1 MKDIN
6 ENFLRKAN
14 EIAREIIK
22 RNNFLVVSHYDA
34 DGVSA
39 CAIIIDLLKNLKKD
53 VDFRI
58 IKQLDSTTID
68 EFKNSRDKT
77 IIFTDMGSG
86 QISLIEKSGIGDFFI
101 LDHHMPEKENERQLN
116 PMFYGYDGGLEIS
129 GSGVAYMVA
138 RALNFRNMAH
148 IAVVG
153 SVGDMQDSQG
163 KLESL
168 NRVIAM
174 DAINEG
180 TLKIEKDIRLFGRQ
194 SRPLAQMLAYA
205 SDPLLPGICGDETAA
220 FNFLQN
226 LGIKLKR
233 DDGLWKHYID
243 LNKEEKEKIISG
255 IYMYLLDCDVPEY
268 IIQGIFGEV
277 YTLLKEE
284 ERTELRDAKEFAT
297 LLNACGR
304 QNSSE
309 TGVYICL
316 GDRKEYLKKAKNL
329 LEKHRKALRQGIT
342 YMKEK
347 GVSGMSHLYYFDAS
361 GIIDENIIG
370 VISGMGYGA
379 KIFPPDKPIISF
391 ADDKDN
397 ESMAKVSARANW
409 SLVREGI
416 HLGNALRV
424 ASRFIGGEGGGHN
437 IAAGA
442 KIPKDKKGKFLE
454 KLNEIFKEQI
464 SKKIRKCNLYS

>member
-1 MKDIN
+1 MQNIN

-14 EIAREIIK
+14 EIAKEIIK
-22 RNNFLVVSHYDA
+22 RNKFLVVSHYDA

-39 CAIIIDLLKNLKKD
+39 CAIVVDLLKNLKKD
-53 VDFRI
+53 VSFKI
-58 IKQLDSTTID
+58 IKQLDSKTID
-68 EFKNSRDKT
+68 EFKSYEDKT

-86 QISLIEKSGIGDFFI
+86 QISSIEKKIKDFFI
-101 LDHHMPEKENERQLN
+101 LDHHVPEKENERELN
-116 PMFYGYDGGLEIS
+116 PTFYGYDGGLEIS

-153 SVGDMQDSQG
+153 AVGDMQDSKG

-168 NRVIAM
+168 NRFIAM
-174 DAINEG
+174 DAVKEG

-194 SRPLAQMLAYA
+194 SRPIAQMLAYA
-205 SDPLLPGICGDETAA
+205 SDPLIPGICGDEIAA

-233 DDGLWKHYID
+233 EDGLWRHYID
-243 LNKEEKEKIISG
+243 LSKEEKEKIISE
-255 IYMYLLDCDVPEY
+255 IYIYLLDCDVPEY

-277 YTLLKEE
+277 YTLLKEK

-309 TGVYICL
+309 TGVQICL
-316 GDRKEYLKKAKNL
+316 GDRNKYLKKARGL
-329 LEKHRKALRQGIT
+329 LEKHRKALRQGIE

-347 GVSGMSHLYYFDAS
+347 GVFEMSNLYYFDAS
-361 GIIDENIIG
+361 GVIDENIIG

-379 KIFPPDKPIISF
+379 KIFPPYKPIISF

-397 ESMAKVSARANW
+397 KDMIKVSARANW
-409 SLVREGI
+409 SLVKEGI
-416 HLGNALRV
+416 HLGNAIRN
-424 ASRFIGGEGGGHN
+424 ASKSVGGEGGGHN

-442 KIPKDKKGKFLE
+442 KIPKDKRDEFLK
-454 KLNEIFKEQI
+454 KLNETFKEQV
-464 SKKIRKCNLYS
+464 SKKNY